1 MAYRVLKLFHD
12 LQDAAD
18 TKGGKLYHVYHPGD
32 LYPRKGKKASNE
44 RIAELSSSDNKQ
56 GQPLIQAV
64 EEPPDAAASEL

>member
-1 MAYRVLKLFHD
+1 MTYRVLKLFHD

-32 LYPRKGKKASNE
+32 IYPRKGKKVSKE
-44 RIAELSSSDNKQ
+44 RIAELSGSDNKQ

-64 EEPPDAAASEL
+64 EEPPDAAASES